1 MAAKLPYL
9 ATAGT
14 ITNALEKIKK
24 AATPDRVSKDFVNT
38 KLEIKGGTGAAVV
51 PFLKKIGF
59 VASDGTPTKLYEQFR
74 NPATSGAAVA
84 AGIRYG
90 YKPLYEVNEYAHDL
104 NDKDLKGLIV
114 QVTGLEEKDSVVSK
128 VFACFK
134 KLKELASFEGTLAD
148 ETGGGDSSGGRGGDD
163 GGGNGGGGVGKR
175 LPMNIGYTIN
185 LNLPATTNVE
195 VFNSIFKSLKEHLL
209 DDE

>member
-1 MAAKLPYL
+1 MAAKLPYV
-9 ATAGT
+9 ASPGSVTT
-14 ITNALEKIKK
+14 ALERIAK

-38 KLEIKGGTGAAVV
+38 KLEIKGGTGTAIA

-59 VASDGTPTKLYEQFR
+59 VASDGSPTKLYEQFR

-84 AGIRYG
+84 AGIRHG
-90 YKPLYEVNEYAHDL
+90 YKPLFEINEYAHDL
-104 NDKDLKGLIV
+104 DDAGLKGLIV
-114 QVTGLEEKDSVVSK
+114 QVTGMEEKNSVVK
-128 VFACFK
+128 QIFATIK
-134 KLKELASFEGTLAD
+134 KLKAKANFDGSLND
-148 ETGGGDSSGGRGGDD
+148 EGGGEKDDEGDGSGRGDSGGGS
-163 GGGNGGGGVGKR
+163 GKR

-195 VFNSIFKSLKEHLL
+195 VFNAIFKSLKEHLI